1 MSSRL
6 PVPAP
11 GAVPGPRA
19 EATGL
24 RDLKGVLMR
33 QRWILLACLALGGT
47 AGATLVVRARPIY
60 EASTLTRVEEA
71 RGAQATA
78 PQQLDLALLLG
89 GGAGVGTDLEV
100 LRTRT
105 LATAVVDSLGLRL
118 DVTAPRHA
126 VRSRVLSAVRVD
138 SAAPAGDYLLVRDA
152 SGGFAISEAAGGKR
166 IGRVV
171 PGAPLALPGVR
182 AVLDR
187 RAGAY
192 EEIALSVAERDR
204 AVRAVAK
211 GLEVD
216 RPSREANILRLSY
229 QSTDPVLARDVPNVL
244 ADRFVALRQEMHTT
258 EARSTARFLREQ
270 LDTLSRQLA
279 LSEQTLQQ
287 FQQASSV
294 VDLETEGRTE
304 LTQSAQLQAERSSL
318 AIEHDA
324 LAALVRGADADA
336 AVQAADQPS
345 PYRRLAAF
353 PSLMRMQT
361 TSELLSS
368 LTRLENERGAL
379 LVRRRPNDPEV
390 EALTSRIRQIEGEL
404 RQQADTYR
412 GALAGQIASLDGHLS
427 ASRGRLDRIPARA
440 LQNARLSRQPQVLS
454 EIYAVLQ
461 ARLKEAEIASR
472 VEDPSVRIIDPATL
486 PSEPVSPKK
495 KLILGGALM
504 LSLLVALGI
513 GYVREFTDDTVHTPG
528 DLELALGAPTL
539 ALVPRLS
546 AREQR
551 RSDRLLPKQSDRAA
565 AALPARAAALAV
577 PSRARAVSPPR
588 GTPAGDAYDWLH
600 TNLLFAAVGQE
611 AKTVM
616 ITSAIPGEGKTT
628 TALNLARTMAERGE
642 RVLLIDADLR
652 RGRID
657 AAMGTPGARGLADLV
672 AGTVRIEEVLL
683 EVETEGESLTYLTA
697 GSSSEHPTNL
707 LRSAR
712 TRLLVQWAARK
723 FDRVVIDAPPV
734 HAVADAAVL
743 AQHAD
748 AVVVIARSGVTPY
761 AALAN
766 AAEQLRRVGI
776 PVLGGVMNDVDY
788 DRDARYDASYR
799 WYGYGRDY
807 HASAN

>member
-6 PVPAP
+6 PVPA
-11 GAVPGPRA
+11 PGPRA

-47 AGATLVVRARPIY
+47 AGAALVVRARPIY

-105 LATAVVDSLGLRL
+105 LAAAVVDSLGLRL
-118 DVTAPRHA
+118 DVAAPRHA
-126 VRSRVLSAVRVD
+126 VRSRVLSAIRVD
-138 SAAPAGDYLLVRDA
+138 SAAPAGDYLLVRDG
-152 SGGFAISEAAGGKR
+152 SGGFAISEATGGRR
-166 IGRVV
+166 IGRAV
-171 PGAPLALPGVR
+171 PGAAFALPGVR

-192 EEIALSVAERDR
+192 EEVALSVAERDK

-216 RPSREANILRLSY
+216 RPSREASILRMSY

-336 AVQAADQPS
+336 AAQAPDQPS

-390 EALTSRIRQIEGEL
+390 EALTNRIRQIESEL

-495 KLILGGALM
+495 KLILGGSLM

-513 GYVREFTDDTVHTPG
+513 GYVREFTDDTVHTPA

-551 RSDRLLPKQSDRAA
+551 RSDRLLPKHSSRGAVI
-565 AALPARAAALAV
+565 PARAAATALAL
-577 PSRARAVSPPR
+577 PSRSKAISPRR

-672 AGTVRIEEVLL
+672 AGTVRIEDVLL

-712 TRLLVQWAARK
+712 TRLLIQWAARK
-723 FDRVVIDAPPV
+723 FDRVVIDAPPI

-761 AALAN
+761 GALAN

>member
-1 MSSRL
+1 MSSPLAL
-6 PVPAP
+6 P
-11 GAVPGPRA
+11 GSRA
-19 EATGL
+19 DATGL
-24 RDLKGVLMR
+24 RDLKGVLIR
-33 QRWILLACLALGGT
+33 QRWTLLACLAFGGA
-47 AGATLVVRARPIY
+47 AGGAMVVRARPIY
-60 EASTLTRVEEA
+60 EASALTRVEEA

-78 PQQLDLALLLG
+78 PQQLDVALLLG

-105 LATAVVDSLGLRL
+105 LAAAVVDSLGLRL

-126 VRSRVLSAVRVD
+126 VRSQVLSGIRVD

-152 SGGFAISEAAGGKR
+152 SGGFAITEAAGGKR
-166 IGRVV
+166 IGRAV
-171 PGAPLALPGVR
+171 PGAALALPGVR
-182 AVLDR
+182 AVLGR
-187 RAGAY
+187 QAGAY

-204 AVRAVAK
+204 AVRAVVK

-279 LSEQTLQQ
+279 VSEQTLQK

-304 LTQSAQLQAERSSL
+304 LTQSAQFQAERSALS
-318 AIEHDA
+318 IEHDA

-336 AVQAADQPS
+336 AAQAPGQPS

-390 EALTSRIRQIEGEL
+390 EALTTRIREIESEL

-454 EIYAVLQ
+454 EIYGVLQ

-486 PSEPVSPKK
+486 PADPVSPKK

-528 DLELALGAPTL
+528 DLELALGAPVL

-546 AREQR
+546 PREQR
-551 RSDRLLPKQSDRAA
+551 RTDRLLPRRAA
-565 AALPARAAALAV
+565 AALPASATALAV
-577 PSRARAVSPPR
+577 ATRGKAVAPAR

-600 TNLLFAAVGQE
+600 TNLLFASVGHGV
-611 AKTVM
+611 KTVM

-657 AAMGTPGARGLADLV
+657 AAMGTPGARGMADLV
-672 AGTVRIEEVLL
+672 AGTVSIEEVLQ
-683 EVETEGESLTYLTA
+683 EVETDGGSLSYLTA
-697 GSSSEHPTNL
+697 GSSPEHPTNL

-723 FDRVVIDAPPV
+723 FDRVVIDSPPV
-734 HAVADAAVL
+734 HAVADSAVL
-743 AQHAD
+743 AQYAD
-748 AVVVIARSGVTPY
+748 GVVVVVRSGVTPY
-761 AALAN
+761 GALAN
-766 AAEQLRRVGI
+766 AAEQLRRVGV
-776 PVLGGVMNDVDY
+776 PMLGGVMNDVDY
-788 DRDARYDASYR
+788 DRDARYDASFR
-799 WYGYGRDY
+799 WYGYGRAY
-807 HASAN
+807 YASAN

>member
-1 MSSRL
+1 MSPPLAL
-6 PVPAP
+6 P
-11 GAVPGPRA
+11 GSRA

-33 QRWILLACLALGGT
+33 QRWTLLACLVLGGAAGT
-47 AGATLVVRARPIY
+47 ALVVRARPVY
-60 EASTLTRVEEA
+60 EASALTRVEEA
-71 RGAQATA
+71 RGAQPTS
-78 PQQLDLALLLG
+78 PQQLDLAMLLG

-105 LATAVVDSLGLRL
+105 LAAAVVDSLGLRV
-118 DVTAPRHA
+118 DVTAPRRA
-126 VRSRVLSAVRVD
+126 VRSGVLSGVRVD
-138 SAAPAGDYLLVRDA
+138 AAAPAGDYLLVRDA
-152 SGGFAISEAAGGKR
+152 SGGFEISEVPGGKR
-166 IGRVV
+166 IGRAV
-171 PGAPLALPGVR
+171 PGAAFALPGVR
-182 AVLDR
+182 AVLAR
-187 RAGAY
+187 QAAAY
-192 EEIALSVAERDR
+192 EEIALSVAEREK
-204 AVRAVAK
+204 AVRAVTK
-211 GLEVD
+211 GIEVD

-270 LDTLSRQLA
+270 LDTLSKQLA
-279 LSEQTLQQ
+279 SSEQTLQQ

-304 LTQSAQLQAERSSL
+304 LTQAAQFQAERSTM
-318 AIEHDA
+318 ATEHDA
-324 LAALVRGADADA
+324 LAALVRTADAEA
-336 AVQAADQPS
+336 AAQAPGQPS

-353 PSLMRMQT
+353 PSLMRTQT

-379 LVRRRPNDPEV
+379 MVRRRPNDPEV
-390 EALTSRIRQIEGEL
+390 EALTTRIRQIEGEL
-404 RQQADTYR
+404 RQLADTYR

-440 LQNARLSRQPQVLS
+440 LQNARLSRQPQVLT

-486 PSEPVSPKK
+486 PAEPVSPKK

-528 DLELALGAPTL
+528 DLELALGAPVL
-539 ALVPRLS
+539 ALVPRLT

-551 RSDRLLPKQSDRAA
+551 RSDRLLPKHARAA
-565 AALPARAAALAV
+565 AALPASAAGTALAAPRLKAAA
-577 PSRARAVSPPR
+577 
-588 GTPAGDAYDWLH
+588 PAGSPSADAYDWLH
-600 TNLLFAAVGQE
+600 TNLLFAAVGRE
-611 AKTVM
+611 VKTVM

-628 TALNLARTMAERGE
+628 TALNLARTMADRGE

-672 AGTVRIEEVLL
+672 AGTVGIEDVLQEVG
-683 EVETEGESLTYLTA
+683 TDGGSLTYLTA
-697 GSSSEHPTNL
+697 GSASEHPTNL
-707 LRSAR
+707 LRSVRA
-712 TRLLVQWAARK
+712 RLLVQWAARK
-723 FDRVVIDAPPV
+723 FDRVVIDSPPV

-743 AQHAD
+743 AQYAD
-748 AVVVIARSGVTPY
+748 GVVVVARSGVTPY
-761 AALAN
+761 GAVAN
-766 AAEQLRRVGI
+766 AAEQLQRVGVS
-776 PVLGGVMNDVDY
+776 VLGGVMNDVDF
-788 DRDARYDASYR
+788 DRDARYDASFR

-807 HASAN
+807 YASVN

>member
-1 MSSRL
+1 MSPPVAL
-6 PVPAP
+6 P
-11 GAVPGPRA
+11 GSRA

-24 RDLKGVLMR
+24 RDLNGVLMR
-33 QRWILLACLALGGT
+33 QRWTLLACLALG
-47 AGATLVVRARPIY
+47 AGAGAALVVRARPVY
-60 EASTLTRVEEA
+60 EASALTRVEEA
-71 RGAQATA
+71 RGAQPTA

-105 LATAVVDSLGLRL
+105 LAAAVVDSLGLRL
-118 DVTAPRHA
+118 DVTAPRRA
-126 VRSRVLSAVRVD
+126 IRSAVLSGVRVD
-138 SAAPAGDYLLVRDA
+138 TAAPAGDYLLVRDA
-152 SGGFAISEAAGGKR
+152 SGGFVITYAVGGKR
-166 IGRVV
+166 IGRAL
-171 PGAPLALPGVR
+171 PGAAFVLPGVR
-182 AVLDR
+182 AVLAPQ
-187 RAGAY
+187 AGAY
-192 EEIALSVAERDR
+192 AEIALSVAERDR
-204 AVRAVAK
+204 AVRAVTR
-211 GLEVD
+211 GIEVD

-258 EARSTARFLREQ
+258 EARSTVRFLREQ

-279 LSEQTLQQ
+279 SSEQTLQH

-304 LTQSAQLQAERSSL
+304 LTQAAQFQAERSTM
-318 AIEHDA
+318 ATEHDA
-324 LAALVRGADADA
+324 LAALVRTADAEA
-336 AVQAADQPS
+336 AAQTPGQPS

-353 PSLMRMQT
+353 PSLMRTQT
-361 TSELLSS
+361 TSELLAS

-379 LVRRRPNDPEV
+379 MVRRRPNDPEV
-390 EALTSRIRQIEGEL
+390 EALTARIRQIEGEL
-404 RQQADTYR
+404 RQLADTYR

-472 VEDPSVRIIDPATL
+472 VEDPGVRIIDPATL
-486 PSEPVSPKK
+486 PSDPVSPKK

-528 DLELALGAPTL
+528 DLELALGAPVL
-539 ALVPRLS
+539 ALVPRLT

-551 RSDRLLPKQSDRAA
+551 RSEKLLPKHSARTTISLPAA
-565 AALPARAAALAV
+565 AKGTALAV
-577 PSRARAVSPPR
+577 PSRARAAA
-588 GTPAGDAYDWLH
+588 PAGSASADAYDWLH
-600 TNLLFAAVGQE
+600 TNLLFAAVGRE
-611 AKTVM
+611 MKTVM

-628 TALNLARTMAERGE
+628 TALNLARTMADRGE

-672 AGTVRIEEVLL
+672 AGTVAIEDVLREVG
-683 EVETEGESLTYLTA
+683 TDGGSLTYLTA
-697 GSSSEHPTNL
+697 GSAPEHPTNL
-707 LRSAR
+707 LRSVRA
-712 TRLLVQWAARK
+712 RLLVQWATRK
-723 FDRVVIDAPPV
+723 FDRVVIDSPPI

-743 AQHAD
+743 AQYAD
-748 AVVVIARSGVTPY
+748 GVVVVARSGVTPY
-761 AALAN
+761 GALAN
-766 AAEQLRRVGI
+766 AAEQLQRVGV
-776 PVLGGVMNDVDY
+776 PVLGGVMNDVDF
-788 DRDARYDASYR
+788 DRDARYDASFR

-807 HASAN
+807 YASAN

>member
-1 MSSRL
+1 MSPPLAL
-6 PVPAP
+6 P
-11 GAVPGPRA
+11 GSRA

-33 QRWILLACLALGGT
+33 QRWTLLACLALGGA
-47 AGATLVVRARPIY
+47 AGAALVVRARPVY
-60 EASTLTRVEEA
+60 EASALTRVEEA
-71 RGAQATA
+71 RGAQAAA

-105 LATAVVDSLGLRL
+105 LAAAVVDSLGLRL
-118 DVTAPRHA
+118 DVTAPRRAIRSA
-126 VRSRVLSAVRVD
+126 VLAGVRVD
-138 SAAPAGDYLLVRDA
+138 PAAPAGDYLLERDSA
-152 SGGFAISEAAGGKR
+152 GGFAISEVPGGRR
-166 IGRVV
+166 IGRAV
-171 PGAPLALPGVR
+171 PGAAFTLPGVR
-182 AVLDR
+182 AVLAR
-187 RAGAY
+187 QAGAY
-192 EEIALSVAERDR
+192 EEIALSVAEREK
-204 AVRAVAK
+204 AVRAVTK
-211 GLEVD
+211 GIEVD

-279 LSEQTLQQ
+279 SSEQTLQQ
-287 FQQASSV
+287 FQQSSSV

-304 LTQSAQLQAERSSL
+304 LTQAAQFQAERSTL
-318 AIEHDA
+318 ATEHDA
-324 LAALVRGADADA
+324 LAALVRNADAEA
-336 AVQAADQPS
+336 AAQTPGQPS

-353 PSLMRMQT
+353 PSLMRTQT

-379 LVRRRPNDPEV
+379 MVRRRPNDPEV

-404 RQQADTYR
+404 RQLADTYR

-486 PSEPVSPKK
+486 PSDPVSPKK
-495 KLILGGALM
+495 KLIVGGALM

-528 DLELALGAPTL
+528 DLELALGAPVL
-539 ALVPRLS
+539 ALVPRLT

-551 RSDRLLPKQSDRAA
+551 RSDRLLPKHSPRAA
-565 AALPARAAALAV
+565 AALPASATGTALATPPRLKAAA
-577 PSRARAVSPPR
+577 
-588 GTPAGDAYDWLH
+588 PAGSASADAYDWLH
-600 TNLLFAAVGQE
+600 TNLLFAAVGRE
-611 AKTVM
+611 VKTVM

-672 AGTVRIEEVLL
+672 AGTVGIEDVLQEVG
-683 EVETEGESLTYLTA
+683 TDGGSLTYLAA
-697 GSSSEHPTNL
+697 GSATEHPTNL
-707 LRSAR
+707 LRSVRA
-712 TRLLVQWAARK
+712 RLLVQWAARK
-723 FDRVVIDAPPV
+723 FDRVVIDSPPV

-743 AQHAD
+743 AQYAD
-748 AVVVIARSGVTPY
+748 GVVVVARSGVTPY
-761 AALAN
+761 GALAN
-766 AAEQLRRVGI
+766 AAEQLQRVGV
-776 PVLGGVMNDVDY
+776 PVMGGVMNDVDF
-788 DRDARYDASYR
+788 DRDARYDASFR

-807 HASAN
+807 YASAN

>member
-1 MSSRL
+1 MSSPL
-6 PVPAP
+6 ALS
-11 GAVPGPRA
+11 APRA

-24 RDLKGVLMR
+24 RDLRGVLMR
-33 QRWILLACLALGGT
+33 QRWTLLACLALGGA
-47 AGATLVVRARPIY
+47 AGGALVLRAHPVY
-60 EASTLTRVEEA
+60 EGSTLTRVEEA

-105 LATAVVDSLGLRL
+105 LAAAVVDSLGLRL
-118 DVTAPRHA
+118 DVTAPRRA
-126 VRSRVLSAVRVD
+126 VRSRVLSGVRVNAD
-138 SAAPAGDYLLVRDA
+138 APAGDYLLARDG
-152 SGGFAISEAAGGKR
+152 SGFVITDAADGRR
-166 IGRVV
+166 IGRAA
-171 PGAPLALPGVR
+171 PGAAFALPGVR

-192 EEIALSVAERDR
+192 EQIALSVAERDG

-258 EARSTARFLREQ
+258 GARSTARFLREQ
-270 LDTLSRQLA
+270 LDTLARQLA

-304 LTQSAQLQAERSSL
+304 LTQSAQLQSERSTL

-324 LAALVRGADADA
+324 LAQLVRGVDGDA
-336 AVQAADQPS
+336 AAQGADQPS

-390 EALTSRIRQIEGEL
+390 EALTARIRQIEGEL
-404 RQQADTYR
+404 RQLADTYR
-412 GALAGQIASLDGHLS
+412 GALAGQIAALDGHLS

-528 DLELALGAPTL
+528 DLELALGAPVL
-539 ALVPRLS
+539 AIVPRLS

-551 RSDRLLPKQSDRAA
+551 RSDRLLPKHAA
-565 AALPARAAALAV
+565 AALPASAKSTALAV
-577 PSRARAVSPPR
+577 AARTRAIAPSR

-672 AGTVRIEEVLL
+672 AGTVAIEEVLQ
-683 EVETEGESLTYLTA
+683 EVEMEGGSLTYLAA
-697 GSSSEHPTNL
+697 GSAPEHPTNL
-707 LRSAR
+707 LRNAR

-723 FDRVVIDAPPV
+723 FDRVVIDSPPV

-743 AQHAD
+743 AQYAD
-748 AVVVIARSGVTPY
+748 GVVVIARSGVTPY
-761 AALAN
+761 GALAN
-766 AAEQLRRVGI
+766 TAEQLRRAGI
-776 PVLGGVMNDVDY
+776 PMLGGVMNDVDF